1 MKNVIKR
8 LCSAI
13 IAVITLIT
21 GTAIPVMAEK
31 NAETEK
37 YTELQ
42 SPSIVYNMN
51 VDWKYKRAEN
61 GADFP
66 LKVASDAIKDG
77 SVKILSAVD

>member
-31 NAETEK
+31 MPKQKNT
-37 YTELQ
+37 Q
-42 SPSIVYNMN
+42 SC
-51 VDWKYKRAEN
+51 R
-61 GADFP
+61 
-66 LKVASDAIKDG
+66 
-77 SVKILSAVD
+77 VKEYVRTPDSNQIG

>member
-8 LCSAI
+8 LCSTT

-42 SPSIVYNMN
+42 SPRICPRPRLKSNRLIVS
-51 VDWKYKRAEN
+51 KSTSRH
-61 GADFP
+61 
-66 LKVASDAIKDG
+66 IK
-77 SVKILSAVD
+77 

>member
-31 NAETEK
+31 CRNRKIHRVAE
-37 YTELQ
+37 
-42 SPSIVYNMN
+42 SVDSIQY
-51 VDWKYKRAEN
+51 EC
-61 GADFP
+61 
-66 LKVASDAIKDG
+66 
-77 SVKILSAVD
+77 